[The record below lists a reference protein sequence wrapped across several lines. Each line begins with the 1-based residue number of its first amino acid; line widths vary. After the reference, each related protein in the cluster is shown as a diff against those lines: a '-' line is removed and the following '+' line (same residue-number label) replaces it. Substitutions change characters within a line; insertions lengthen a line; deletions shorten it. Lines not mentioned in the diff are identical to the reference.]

1 MKYYTVHVT
10 FDSLFQQV
18 DEIFAK
24 GGSLFTLHF
33 DAATLA
39 LCDLVLD
46 TLTRALRCSTYWL
59 HKQNKDEHS
68 THNAWQKRNL
78 YNTGTH
84 FVQ

>member
-1 MKYYTVHVT
+1 MKYCIVHVT

-24 GGSLFTLHF
+24 GGSLFTVYF

-46 TLTRALRCSTYWL
+46 TLTRALCCTTYWL
-59 HKQNKDEHS
+59 H
-68 THNAWQKRNL
+68 
-78 YNTGTH
+78 
-84 FVQ
+84 